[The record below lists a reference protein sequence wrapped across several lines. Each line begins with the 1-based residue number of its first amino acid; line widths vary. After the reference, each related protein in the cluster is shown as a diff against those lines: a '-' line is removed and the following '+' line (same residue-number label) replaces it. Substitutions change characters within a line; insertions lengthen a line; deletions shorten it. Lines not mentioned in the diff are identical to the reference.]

1 MEDLIKKLSMKSL
14 SIRRAVLE
22 LIVSSGKGHIGGAFS
37 SADILAALYYG
48 DILRFDP
55 KNPTWDMRDRFIL
68 SKGHVGAL
76 LYVILADLGFFTES
90 ELESC
95 CDKGSMLGG
104 HPDIH
109 IPGVE
114 VTSGSLGNGLGVGSG
129 LALCAKMDQ
138 KDFKSV
144 VLMGDGECNE
154 GAVWEAA
161 LFAGHHKLDNLIGII
176 DRNRQCA
183 NDHTQD
189 CLELEPLNSKWK
201 SFGWDVR
208 EVDGH
213 CFSEIMEAFSDFN
226 VRSSNKPLMII
237 ANTVKGKG
245 VSFMEGE
252 LKWHHGV
259 PKGDELIIA
268 RNELSSYR

>member
-1 MEDLIKKLSMKSL
+1 MKDLKKKLLTKSL
-14 SIRRAVLE
+14 FIRRAILE
-22 LIVSSGKGHIGGAFS
+22 LITSSGKGHIGGAFS
-37 SADILAALYYG
+37 SADILTALYYG

-55 KNPTWDMRDRFIL
+55 KNPSWDMRDRFIL
-68 SKGHVGAL
+68 SKGHAGAL
-76 LYVILADLGFFTES
+76 LYVVLSDLGFFAES

-109 IPGVE
+109 VPGVE
-114 VTSGSLGNGLGVGSG
+114 VTSGSLGNGLGIGAG
-129 LALCAKMDQ
+129 LALCAKIDQ

-161 LFAGHHKLDNLIGII
+161 LFAAHHKLNNLIGII
-176 DRNRQCA
+176 DYNHQCA
-183 NDHTQD
+183 NDYNRD
-189 CLELEPLNSKWK
+189 CIELESLNSKWE
-201 SFGWDVR
+201 SFGWDVK
-208 EVDGH
+208 EIDGH
-213 CFSEIMEAFSDFN
+213 SFSDIIPAFREFHGRN
-226 VRSSNKPLMII
+226 SNKPLMII
-237 ANTVKGKG
+237 ANTIKGKG

-259 PKGDELIIA
+259 PKGDELITA
-268 RNELSSYR
+268 RKELSFCG

>member
-1 MEDLIKKLSMKSL
+1 MEDIKKKLSMKSL
-14 SIRRAVLE
+14 FIRRAVLE
-22 LIVSSGKGHIGGAFS
+22 LITSSGNGHIGGAFS
-37 SADILAALYYG
+37 SADILTALYYG

-76 LYVILADLGFFTES
+76 LYVVLSDLGFFAES

-114 VTSGSLGNGLGVGSG
+114 VTSGSLGNGLGIGAG
-129 LALCAKMDQ
+129 LALCAKMGQ

-176 DRNRQCA
+176 DYNRQCA
-183 NDHTQD
+183 NDYTRD
-189 CLELEPLNSKWK
+189 YLELEPLNSKWE
-201 SFGWDVR
+201 SFGWDVK
-208 EVDGH
+208 EIDGH
-213 CFSEIMEAFSDFN
+213 SFSDIIPAFRDFHR
-226 VRSSNKPLMII
+226 RSSNKPLMII

-245 VSFMEGE
+245 ISFMEGE

-259 PKGDELIIA
+259 PKGDELITA
-268 RNELSSYR
+268 RKELSSCG